1 MGASWLEFEVEA
13 EVGAP
18 VVAVAVVVVDRLAGA
33 VGVGDRTVTEHSMT
47 AGGSV
52 EVEALEVVL
61 S

>member
-13 EVGAP
+13 VVGAP
-18 VVAVAVVVVDRLAGA
+18 VVAVAVAVVDRLAGA
-33 VGVGDRTVTEHSMT
+33 VVVGDRTVTGRSMT

-52 EVEALEVVL
+52 EAEALEVVP